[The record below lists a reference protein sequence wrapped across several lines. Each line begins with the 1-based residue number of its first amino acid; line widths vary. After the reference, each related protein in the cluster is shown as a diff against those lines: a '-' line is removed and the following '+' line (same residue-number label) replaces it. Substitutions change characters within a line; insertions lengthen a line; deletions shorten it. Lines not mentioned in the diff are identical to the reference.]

1 MRKRR
6 EHNCIHRK
14 WLTAALACILF
25 WLCLCPAA
33 LAIDPINAQE
43 KCTLTV
49 NFRPGGVS
57 GEGTQMKLYQV
68 ATMTGFGDFVPLGR
82 FGELDEQMNGLQD
95 GQWDTLALKLISHAD
110 SLGITPTAVRT
121 VANGKATFENLP
133 AGLYLISCDV
143 FVRNATYYIT
153 NPMLVSLP
161 NHAPDQPDAWTYQV
175 TVNPKDS
182 QIHSSKIIVRKVWQN
197 TTSAD
202 RQPVTIHLMV
212 NGRITETVVLTS
224 ANDWR
229 AELKTQLQNCESW
242 SVVEATRLNGFQTP
256 QWDWSWDGRNIN
268 VYVTNTK
275 KTPYTPSNPG
285 GPTPTPKPNY
295 PSVLPKTGLLWWP
308 VPVLAVCGMLL
319 FGLGWARRRHHG

>member
-1 MRKRR
+1 MSKKYVYMFSEGNASMRELLGGKGANLA
-6 EHNCIHRK
+6 EMTNIGLPVPQGFTVSTEACTQYYEDGRK
-14 WLTAALACILF
+14 
-25 WLCLCPAA
+25 
-33 LAIDPINAQE
+33 INDDIMAE
-43 KCTLTV
+43 IMA
-49 NFRPGGVS
+49 N
-57 GEGTQMKLYQV
+57 V
-68 ATMTGFGDFVPLGR
+68 AKMEELNGKKFGDL
-82 FGELDEQMNGLQD
+82 
-95 GQWDTLALKLISHAD
+95 
-110 SLGITPTAVRT
+110 
-121 VANGKATFENLP
+121 
-133 AGLYLISCDV
+133 
-143 FVRNATYYIT
+143 T

-161 NHAPDQPDAWTYQV
+161 NHTPGQNDAWTYQV

-182 QIHSSKIIVRKVWQN
+182 QIHSSKIMVRKVWQN

-229 AELKTQLQNCESW
+229 AELKTQLQNGESW

-275 KTPYTPSNPG
+275 KTPYTPSTPG